1 MTVPALIL
9 GLLAVGL
16 QIAAEWLGAREAR
29 ALAKVASSTAFLA
42 VAYGVG
48 ALETD
53 HGRWLFGGLV
63 LSWVGDVALL
73 SDERRIFLGGIVA
86 FLLAHLAYAGAF
98 LTLGVSW
105 PTVAITFV
113 VIAPLGGIAML
124 WLRKGA
130 GNLFPAVMA
139 YVGVIEIMVALA
151 VAVDVPGL
159 RPWPVAAVLFYA
171 SDLAVARERF
181 VQSAF
186 VNRAI
191 GLPLYYGA
199 QFAFALSA
207 GPLV

>member
-1 MTVPALIL
+1 MTVPFLIL
-9 GLLAVGL
+9 GLFAVGL
-16 QIAAEWLGAREAR
+16 QIAAEWLGARAAR
-29 ALAKVASSTAFLA
+29 AAAKVASSTAFVA

-48 ALETD
+48 ALGTD
-53 HGRWLFGGLV
+53 HGRWLFVGLL

-98 LTLGVSW
+98 LTLGVHG
-105 PTVAITFV
+105 PTVGIALV
-113 VIAPLGGIAML
+113 AIAPFGGLTML

-130 GNLFPAVMA
+130 GNLFPAVAA
-139 YVGVIEIMVALA
+139 YVGAIEVMVALA
-151 VAVDVPGL
+151 YGVATPGL
-159 RPWPVAAVLFYA
+159 RPWPAAATLFFL

-181 VQSAF
+181 RQSAF
-186 VNRAI
+186 INRAI